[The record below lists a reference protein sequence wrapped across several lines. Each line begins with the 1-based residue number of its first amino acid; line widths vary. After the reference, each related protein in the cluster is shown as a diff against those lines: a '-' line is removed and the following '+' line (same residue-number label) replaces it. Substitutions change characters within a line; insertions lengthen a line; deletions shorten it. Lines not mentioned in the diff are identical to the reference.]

1 MHNWIREKILW
12 ILLINQTHYQHG
24 YLQAQTLV
32 DTVFQLVLNISTV
45 PITNTTINIYQE
57 EVEGARISL

>member
-1 MHNWIREKILW
+1 MNNWISGKILW

-32 DTVFQLVLNISTV
+32 DTVLQPVLNISTA

-57 EVEGARISL
+57 DAEGARISL